1 MKTLLHKAVD
11 RGQGDY
17 GWLSTRYSFSFADW
31 YNESRVGFGALR
43 VLNDDVIV
51 GGAGFPTHGHRD
63 MEIIT
68 IVTEGAVAHKDNAGG
83 NGVVRAG
90 EVQVMSAGKGVLH
103 SEYNAS
109 EYNNL
114 FLFQLWILPNKRGIT
129 PRYDQKNF
137 DFIKHR
143 EGVLPLVNGGE
154 GTLRI
159 EQDAAIS
166 YGIIKDKALTVSV
179 GKGNGVYVFV
189 IQSTITIG
197 DTNLS
202 SRDAFGVSDAESFTI
217 TGERGAT
224 FLLIEVPMLG

>member
-31 YNESRVGFGALR
+31 YDESRMGFGALR

-109 EYNNL
+109 EH
-114 FLFQLWILPNKRGIT
+114 
-129 PRYDQKNF
+129 D
-137 DFIKHR
+137 
-143 EGVLPLVNGGE
+143 
-154 GTLRI
+154 
-159 EQDAAIS
+159 
-166 YGIIKDKALTVSV
+166 
-179 GKGNGVYVFV
+179 
-189 IQSTITIG
+189 
-197 DTNLS
+197 NLS
-202 SRDAFGVSDAESFTI
+202 LFFSFGYFQIKE
-217 TGERGAT
+217 E
-224 FLLIEVPMLG
+224 LLHDMIKKILIF